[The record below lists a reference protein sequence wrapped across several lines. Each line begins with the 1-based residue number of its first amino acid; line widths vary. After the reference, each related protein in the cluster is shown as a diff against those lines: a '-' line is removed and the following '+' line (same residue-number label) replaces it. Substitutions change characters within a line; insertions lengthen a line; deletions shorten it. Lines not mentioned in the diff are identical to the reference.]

1 MRRRRPAVAAL
12 TSLALVL
19 APLASNAQSSGV
31 HLKDPCEANLL
42 GALDIEDHIYTEGM
56 IFPSVPQQLIGFAT
70 APSRNTSSYTVMAIP
85 LNEAQFKAVF
95 RTEDVSGADA
105 AQVTEAS
112 SFARRD
118 GLVASDNVRGRS
130 DFERLLKL
138 TPNNFVI
145 LAGHNKVS

>member
-56 IFPSVPQQLIGFAT
+56 ISPSVPQQLIGFAT
-70 APSRNTSSYTVMAIP
+70 APSRKTSSGSS
-85 LNEAQFKAVF
+85 
-95 RTEDVSGADA
+95 RTRSMRQRVA
-105 AQVTEAS
+105 TPTPWP
-112 SFARRD
+112 RR
-118 GLVASDNVRGRS
+118 GLRRRHDECCSRLWH
-130 DFERLLKL
+130 ERR
-138 TPNNFVI
+138 
-145 LAGHNKVS
+145 HY